1 MCVLFL
7 ADTIQFMLP
16 VAKGQCR
23 LLNIFRVKDSAT
35 IQLQLAI
42 EPNDSTSYNTSYV
55 LWGVRE
61 FGEVYMKSFEHF
73 RGLLII

>member
-23 LLNIFRVKDSAT
+23 LLNVFCVKDSAT
-35 IQLQLAI
+35 IQLQLQL
-42 EPNDSTSYNTSYV
+42 NLMTQ
-55 LWGVRE
+55 
-61 FGEVYMKSFEHF
+61 H
-73 RGLLII
+73 LIILHMFSGESGNLGKST